1 MQEIKEAKIRKTNM
15 KLYPIYKMIGYDLM
29 FLYAI
34 QILFLMQVKG
44 CSTSDAVLLGS
55 FFALFSVVF
64 TIPLN
69 VVVTKLGK
77 KNSMILGNIFNLIYI
92 LMLMLG
98 NAYYVF
104 VLGELFEAIGFA
116 LKGMTESAFLNES
129 IPKAD
134 KKADIFTRI
143 DSSGYSKYSYFNAI
157 AMILSGIFFD
167 INPYIPLICA
177 AGCIIIAIMLCAN
190 FTEIDGLNDKEDE
203 DKTVGEIHED
213 LRQSLKFIFKSS
225 RLRALLLMS
234 AIIIGLIRLV
244 GSFYPAMLESID
256 CSATLIGIFSAI
268 FELVKG
274 ISSNRSNEFNKMF
287 KNKSYTIIVLT
298 ITISMILSGAIL
310 LVNVD
315 YNLQLTIVVLSF
327 ALIYIAKG
335 FYQVLRSRY
344 LNNFSN
350 SKILHN
356 LYSVDTILENLSRMI
371 MTFIGSLILI
381 KLDIKYAIM
390 IMGIAFTIIAIIV
403 SRYMKTRVGL
413 KPEQYKRKD
422 IKFEEKRYDI

>member
-34 QILFLMQVKG
+34 QILFLMQVKV
-44 CSTSDAVLLGS
+44 CSTSEAVLLGS

-64 TIPLN
+64 TVPLN
-69 VVVTKLGK
+69 VVVTKIGK
-77 KNSMILGNIFNLIYI
+77 KNSMILGNVLNLIYI

-98 NAYYVF
+98 NAYYIF

-143 DSSGYSKYSYFNAI
+143 DSKGYSKYSFFNAI
-157 AMILSGIFFD
+157 AMVLSGILFD
-167 INPYIPLICA
+167 INPYLPLICA
-177 AGCIIIAIMLCAN
+177 ASCIVFAIMLCAN
-190 FTEIDGLNDKEDE
+190 FTDIDGLNDEKNDEIKE
-203 DKTVGEIHED
+203 KTVSEIYSD
-213 LRQSLKFIFKSS
+213 LGQSLRFIFRSS

-244 GSFYPAMLESID
+244 GAFYPPMLESID

-274 ISSNRSNEFNKMF
+274 FSSNRSNEFNKLF
-287 KNKSYTIIVLT
+287 KNKSYTIIAIT
-298 ITISMILSGAIL
+298 ITISMIASGAIL
-310 LVNVD
+310 LVNIN

-327 ALIYIAKG
+327 VLIYIAKG

-350 SKILHN
+350 AKVLHN
-356 LYSVDTILENLSRMI
+356 LYSVDYILENLSRMI
-371 MTFIGSLILI
+371 LTFAGSLILMVV
-381 KLDIKYAIM
+381 DVKYTIM
-390 IMGIAFTIIAIIV
+390 IFGAVFSIIAIVV
-403 SRYMKTRVGL
+403 SKYMKTRVGL
-413 KPEQYKRKD
+413 KPQQYKKED
-422 IKFEEKRYDI
+422 IHFEG

>member
-1 MQEIKEAKIRKTNM
+1 MQEIKQAKIRKTNM

-44 CSTSDAVLLGS
+44 CATSDAVLLGS
-55 FFALFSVVF
+55 FYALFSVVF

-69 VVVTKLGK
+69 VVVTKIGK
-77 KNSMILGNIFNLIYI
+77 KNSMILGNIFNLMYI

-98 NAYYVF
+98 THYYIF

-129 IPKAD
+129 IPKAE
-134 KKADIFTRI
+134 KKADIFTKI
-143 DSSGYSKYSYFNAI
+143 DGIGYSKYSYFNAI
-157 AMILSGIFFD
+157 AMTLSGILFD
-167 INPYIPLICA
+167 VNPYIPLICA
-177 AGCIIIAIMLCAN
+177 ASCIVIAIMLCAN
-190 FTEIDGLNDKEDE
+190 FTELDGLNDLDDEDE
-203 DKTVGEIHED
+203 EKDKTFRELYDD
-213 LRQSLKFIFKSS
+213 LKQSLNFIFKSN

-244 GSFYPAMLESID
+244 GAFYPPMLESIE

-274 ISSNRSNEFNKMF
+274 FSSNRSNEFNKIF
-287 KNKSYTIIVLT
+287 KNKSYTIIALT
-298 ITISMILSGAIL
+298 ITLSMALSGIIL

-327 ALIYIAKG
+327 ALIYVAKG

-371 MTFIGSLILI
+371 LTFIGSLILI
-381 KLDIKYAIM
+381 ATDIKYAIM
-390 IMGIAFTIIAIIV
+390 ILGIMFTIIAIIV

-413 KPEQYKRKD
+413 KPEQYKRED
-422 IKFEEKRYDI
+422 IRFEG

>member
-1 MQEIKEAKIRKTNM
+1 MQKIKEAWIRKTNM

-55 FFALFSVVF
+55 FYALFSVIF

-69 VVVTKLGK
+69 VIVSKIGK
-77 KNSMILGNIFNLIYI
+77 KNSMILGNIFNLMYILI
-92 LMLMLG
+92 LMLG
-98 NAYYVF
+98 THYYIF

-129 IPKAD
+129 IPKAE

-143 DSSGYSKYSYFNAI
+143 DGSGYSKYSYFNAI
-157 AMILSGIFFD
+157 AMTLSGILFD
-167 INPYIPLICA
+167 VNPYIPLICA
-177 AGCIIIAIMLCAN
+177 ASCIVIAIMLCAN
-190 FTEIDGLNDKEDE
+190 FTELDGLNDFNDEDK
-203 DKTVGEIHED
+203 DKTVGEIYDD
-213 LRQSLKFIFKSS
+213 LRQSLNFIFKSN

-234 AIIIGLIRLV
+234 AIIIGLIRLI
-244 GSFYPAMLESID
+244 GSFYPPMLESID

-274 ISSNRSNEFNKMF
+274 FSSNRSNEFNKIF
-287 KNKSYTIIVLT
+287 KNKSYTVIALT
-298 ITISMILSGAIL
+298 ITLSMVLSGAVL
-310 LVNVD
+310 LVNID

-327 ALIYIAKG
+327 ALIYLAKG

-371 MTFIGSLILI
+371 LTFIGSLILI
-381 KLDIKYAIM
+381 YADIKYAIM
-390 IMGIAFTIIAIIV
+390 ILGIAFTIIVIIV
-403 SRYMKTRVGL
+403 SKYMKTRVGL

-422 IKFEEKRYDI
+422 IRFEG

>member
-15 KLYPIYKMIGYDLM
+15 RLYPIYKMIGYDLM

-77 KNSMILGNIFNLIYI
+77 KNSMILGNIFNLMYI

-98 NAYYVF
+98 NAYYIF

-129 IPKAD
+129 IPKAE

-143 DSSGYSKYSYFNAI
+143 DGSGYSKYSYFNAI
-157 AMILSGIFFD
+157 AMTLSGILFD

-177 AGCIIIAIMLCAN
+177 AGCIVLAIMLCAN
-190 FTEIDGLNDKEDE
+190 FTDLDGLNDTKDEDE
-203 DKTVGEIHED
+203 EKTVSEIYDD
-213 LRQSLKFIFKSS
+213 LRISLKFIFKSS

-244 GSFYPAMLESID
+244 GSFYPPMLESIN

-274 ISSNRSNEFNKMF
+274 FSSNRSNEFNKMF

-310 LVNVD
+310 LFNLD

-327 ALIYIAKG
+327 ALIYFAKG

-356 LYSVDTILENLSRMI
+356 LYSVDTILENFSRMI
-371 MTFIGSLILI
+371 LTFVGSLILI
-381 KLDIKYAIM
+381 VADIKYAIM
-390 IMGIAFTIIAIIV
+390 ILGIAFTIIAIIV

-413 KPEQYKRKD
+413 KPEEYKRED
-422 IKFEEKRYDI
+422 IRFEE

>member
-1 MQEIKEAKIRKTNM
+1 MQSKKETGIRKTNM

-44 CSTSDAVLLGS
+44 CSTSEAVLLGS

-69 VVVTKLGK
+69 VVVTKIGK

-92 LMLMLG
+92 LMLMVG
-98 NAYYVF
+98 DAYYIF

-129 IPKAD
+129 IPKAE
-134 KKADIFTRI
+134 KKSDIFTSI
-143 DSSGYSKYSYFNAI
+143 DSKGYSKYSYFNAI
-157 AMILSGIFFD
+157 AMTLSGIFFD
-167 INPYIPLICA
+167 VNPYIPLICA
-177 AGCIIIAIMLCAN
+177 AVCIIIAIMLCVN
-190 FTEIDGLNDKEDE
+190 FTELDEINDIDEEEKNKN
-203 DKTVGEIHED
+203 VGEIYND
-213 LRQSLKFIFKSS
+213 LRHSLKFIFRSN

-234 AIIIGLIRLV
+234 AIIIGLIRLI
-244 GSFYPAMLESID
+244 GSFYPPMLESIE

-274 ISSNRSNEFNKMF
+274 FSSNKSNEFNKIF
-287 KNKSYTIIVLT
+287 KNKSYTVIVLT
-298 ITISMILSGAIL
+298 ITISMIISGAVL
-310 LVNVD
+310 LFD
-315 YNLQLTIVVLSF
+315 LPYNIQLTIVVLSF

-371 MTFIGSLILI
+371 MTFVGSLILMVE
-381 KLDIKYAIM
+381 DVKYAIM
-390 IMGIAFTIIAIIV
+390 ILGIIFTIIAIFV

-413 KPEQYKRKD
+413 KPEQYKSED
-422 IKFEEKRYDI
+422 IRFEG